1 MRRVVLA
8 VLLAATV
15 SGCKTSG
22 LIPSKFEGGSWS
34 FAERLSNIVE
44 VLVGEITRV
53 EGGQV
58 WLQGKSGRRA
68 DGVT

>member
-8 VLLAATV
+8 VLLAAMV

-34 FAERLSNIVE
+34 LTETFSNIVQ
-44 VLVGEITRV
+44 VLVGELTGA
-53 EGGQV
+53 EG
-58 WLQGKSGRRA
+58 R
-68 DGVT
+68 